1 MRYLLYFIIFIAAR
15 NVNSQTV
22 LPSFSGIHYK
32 KSTDWSP
39 SDVTIS
45 GWIDA
50 SDSENYTRSGNILLR
65 VTDKSGTS
73 SFNVNGTPTIV
84 SAGLN
89 RLKCISTLVEQV
101 RI

>member
-1 MRYLLYFIIFIAAR
+1 MRYLLCFIISIAAS

-22 LPSFSGIHYK
+22 LPSLSGIHYK

-39 SDVTIS
+39 SDVTVS

-50 SDSENYTRSGNILLR
+50 SDSENYTTGSGNELAG

-73 SFNVNGTPTIV
+73 SFNVNGT
-84 SAGLN
+84 SL
-89 RLKCISTLVEQV
+89 LSSTL
-101 RI
+101 

>member
-1 MRYLLYFIIFIAAR
+1 MIFLLYFIISTAAR

-50 SDSENYTRSGNILLR
+50 SDSENYTFGSGNELAE

-73 SFNVNGTPTIV
+73 SFNVNAIESKFVISPLTTLSCCTPP
-84 SAGLN
+84 
-89 RLKCISTLVEQV
+89 
-101 RI
+101 

>member
-1 MRYLLYFIIFIAAR
+1 MRYLLCFIISIAAS

-22 LPSFSGIHYK
+22 LPSLSGIHYK

-50 SDSENYTRSGNILLR
+50 SDSENYTASGSNLAEVI
-65 VTDKSGTS
+65 DKSGTS
-73 SFNVNGTPTIV
+73 SFNVNAIESKFVISPLTTLSCCTPP
-84 SAGLN
+84 
-89 RLKCISTLVEQV
+89 
-101 RI
+101 